1 MFLDFSL
8 DILCDVVV
16 QTLFC
21 RAPCTYDSTAKR
33 KCKAVFFTKLKNIET
48 NTDIYNV
55 S

>member
-8 DILCDVVV
+8 DMLCDV

-21 RAPCTYDSTAKR
+21 RAPCTYDSTVKR
-33 KCKAVFFTKLKNIET
+33 KCKAVFFTKLKNIEA
-48 NTDIYNV
+48 NTDICNV